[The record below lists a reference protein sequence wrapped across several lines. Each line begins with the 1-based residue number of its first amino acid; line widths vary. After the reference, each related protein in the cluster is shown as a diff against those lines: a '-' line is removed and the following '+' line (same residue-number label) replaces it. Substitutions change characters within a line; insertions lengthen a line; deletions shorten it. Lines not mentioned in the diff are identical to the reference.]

1 MTDDSR
7 IRLYIPADRLAGKS
21 EYEISMTLVEL
32 GLDVLPSFDV
42 SQPFDVVRDPRTGA
56 AVFKDKG

>member
-1 MTDDSR
+1 MRDDR

-21 EYEISMTLVEL
+21 EYEISLILVEL
-32 GLDVLPSFDV
+32 GLDV

-56 AVFKDKG
+56 SVFKGIRVNGDAS